1 MKFDRLNQWLG
12 VIANLG
18 VMGGLVFLA
27 IELNQNTQATIAAA
41 SEELTNQS
49 LEFFSLGMDNQVIA
63 RAAHKQRIG
72 EELDDF
78 ERDQLRQHQYF
89 NFRVFE
95 NAYLQYRRGFYD
107 DSEWSRYRRIISGR
121 LTNDLYAGQMWDDSV
136 GQWTVEFEAE
146 VNSIRNDTQP

>member
-1 MKFDRLNQWLG
+1 LKLDRLNQWLG

-49 LEFFSLGMDNQVIA
+49 LEFFSLGLDNQVIA
-63 RAAHKQRIG
+63 RAVHKQRIG
-72 EELDDF
+72 EEPDDF
-78 ERDQLRQHQYF
+78 ERDQLRQHQYL

-121 LTNDLYAGQMWDDSV
+121 LTNDPYAGQMWDDSV
-136 GQWTVEFEAE
+136 GQWTVEF
-146 VNSIRNDTQP
+146 